1 MDQNNQNDCSS
12 VTEMGNP
19 AKPQGCAGA
28 EMLERMSE
36 SHRPVTDWA
45 LSHLEISGNERVLD
59 IGCGGGAALK
69 KMSSKITTGS
79 LTGADYSEV
88 SVEVSCR
95 NNIEDVESGK
105 MKIIHASVD
114 SLPFEDNFFDII
126 YTIESFYFWSDP
138 AENLKE
144 VRRVLAK
151 NGVFLIVADIYGDAE
166 LSLESLESVRK
177 YGLFNPTADEFRQ
190 LLLQAGF
197 SNVKI
202 HTNKG
207 TTWICTESRK

>member
-1 MDQNNQNDCSS
+1 MEQNNQNECGS

-19 AKPQGCAGA
+19 AKPQGRAGA

-36 SHRPVTDWA
+36 SHSPVTDWA
-45 LSHLEISGNERVLD
+45 LSHLEISGNERILD

-88 SVEVSCR
+88 SVEVSSR
-95 NNIEDVESGK
+95 NNIEDIESGK
-105 MKIIHASVD
+105 MKIVHASVD
-114 SLPFEDNFFDII
+114 LLPFDDDAFDII
-126 YTIESFYFWSDP
+126 YTIESFYFWSNP

-144 VRRVLAK
+144 VRRVLAEK
-151 NGVFLIVADIYGDAE
+151 GVFLIVADIYGDAE
-166 LSLESLESVRK
+166 LSRESRESVRK
-177 YGLFNPTADEFRQ
+177 YGLFNPTVDEFRQ